1 MALMRVD
8 GELVNMAYGI
18 TPTAT
23 ASISNVARITDGV
36 TAGSPYAGI
45 DVAGAQSVVI
55 DLGAEYPIDY
65 IKVWHYFTDGRTYNG
80 NTLSVGT
87 TYKSGNTPL
96 DVILWQYTG
105 ASYEEVS
112 AGRQSKWIQGI
123 NM

>member
-1 MALMRVD
+1 M
-8 GELVNMAYGI
+8 
-18 TPTAT
+18 
-23 ASISNVARITDGV
+23 
-36 TAGSPYAGI
+36 
-45 DVAGAQSVVI
+45 I

-87 TYKSGNTPL
+87 TPKSGNTPL
-96 DVILWQYTG
+96 DVVLWQYTG